1 MYILWHNVQC
11 TYFGTMYNVH
21 TLVQCTMYILWHNVQ
36 CTYFGTMYNVHT
48 LAQCTMY
55 ILWYNVQC
63 IYFGTMYNVHELS
76 RVTRELYKSSEDV
89 YYWLSFNAG
98 QYKFLVIFL
107 SK

>member
-1 MYILWHNVQC
+1 MYNVHTLVQCTMYILCYNVQC

-21 TLVQCTMYILWHNVQ
+21 TLVQCTMYILW
-36 CTYFGTMYNVHT
+36 YNVHK
-48 LAQCTMY
+48 
-55 ILWYNVQC
+55 
-63 IYFGTMYNVHELS
+63 LS